1 MNLKYRVLW
10 FDNDTDWV
18 KSIEGQVKDLIE
30 ELGFFY
36 ESEIQNGGSKL
47 DSIKLDN
54 YDIILMDL
62 NLEDE
67 ASGNG
72 DALIDK
78 IRSLDVYTDVLFYS
92 ADGLTKIKER
102 AQEMGLEGVYFSG
115 RNQNAFISKLQKVI
129 NTTISKVQDLNN
141 LRGLVMAEVS
151 ELDSRMTSL
160 IEIYFIEQGN
170 ETKTMAFKKH
180 LVKDVE
186 KATKKKLTESEK
198 CDKLCKH
205 KWSGLT
211 INEIIQDFDFD
222 ASRKARAVKLI
233 IDEEKYPYDAKN
245 GSFSEDYR
253 IDMLNMRNNLA
264 HCVSTIKDGK
274 EILRTKDGEIEFDDT
289 KFKSIREQIKAYNN
303 LLDDIEAT
311 IRGN

>member
-1 MNLKYRVLW
+1 MNLKYKVLW

-18 KSIEGQVKDLIE
+18 KSIEGQVKELIE
-30 ELGFFY
+30 DLGFLY
-36 ESEIQNGGSKL
+36 ESEIQNDGSKL
-47 DSIKLDN
+47 DNIKLDS

-67 ASGNG
+67 KSGNG
-72 DALIDK
+72 DQLIDK

-92 ADGLTKIKER
+92 ADGLKKIKEC

-160 IEIYFIEQGN
+160 VDKYFIEQGN
-170 ETKTMAFKKH
+170 DEKTATFKKH

-211 INEIIQDFDFD
+211 ISEIIQDFEFD

-233 IDEEKYPYDAKN
+233 IDEEKYPYQARN
-245 GSFSEDYR
+245 GNFFMDYQT
-253 IDMLNMRNNLA
+253 DMLSMRNQLA

-274 EILRTKDGEIEFDDT
+274 EILRTEDGDIEFDDE
-289 KFKSIREQIKAYNN
+289 KFKSIREQIKAYNTF
-303 LLDDIEAT
+303 LDDIEAS
-311 IRGN
+311 IS

>member
-1 MNLKYRVLW
+1 MNLKYKVLW

-18 KSIEGQVKDLIE
+18 KSIEGQVKELVE

-47 DSIKLDN
+47 DSIKLDS

-115 RNQNAFISKLQKVI
+115 RNQNVFIPKLQKVI

-160 IEIYFIEQGN
+160 IEKYFIEKGN
-170 ETKTMAFKKH
+170 ETKTATFKKH
-180 LVKDVE
+180 LVDDVE

-198 CDKLCKH
+198 CDKLCTH

-211 INEIIQDFDFD
+211 INEIVQDFEFD

-233 IDEEKYPYDAKN
+233 IEEEKYTYKAKN
-245 GSFSEDYR
+245 KNFYEDYR
-253 IDMLNMRNNLA
+253 IDMLSMRNQLA
-264 HCVSTIKDGK
+264 HCVSIIKDGK
-274 EILRTKDGEIEFDDT
+274 EILKTKNEDIEFDDA
-289 KFKSIREQIKAYNN
+289 KFKSIREQIKAYNA
-303 LLDDIEAT
+303 LFDDIEAK
-311 IRGN
+311 IE

>member
-1 MNLKYRVLW
+1 MNLKYKVLW
-10 FDNDTDWV
+10 FDNDSDWV
-18 KSIEGQVKDLIE
+18 KSIESQVEELVE
-30 ELGFFY
+30 ELGFLY
-36 ESEIQNGGSKL
+36 ESEIRNSGANL
-47 DSIKLDN
+47 DDITLDN

-67 ASGNG
+67 ESGNG
-72 DALIDK
+72 DVLIDK
-78 IRSLDVYTDVLFYS
+78 IRSFDVYTDVLFYS
-92 ADGLTKIKER
+92 ADGLAKIKER
-102 AQEMGLEGVYFSG
+102 AQKMGLEGVYFSG
-115 RNQNAFISKLQKVI
+115 RNQNTFISKLRKVI

-160 IEIYFIEQGN
+160 VERYFIEQGN
-170 ETKTMAFKKH
+170 ETKTAAFKKH

-186 KATKKKLTESEK
+186 KSTKKKLTESEK

-222 ASRKARAVKLI
+222 ASRKARAVKLV
-233 IDEEKYPYDAKN
+233 IDEVKYPYEAKN
-245 GSFSEDYR
+245 GNFFMDYQT
-253 IDMLNMRNNLA
+253 DMLNMRNQLA
-264 HCVSTIKDGK
+264 HCVSTIKEGK
-274 EILRTKDGEIEFDDT
+274 EILRTKDGEIEFDDA

-303 LLDDIEAT
+303 LLDDIEAA
-311 IRGN
+311 IS

>member
-1 MNLKYRVLW
+1 MNLKYNVLW
-10 FDNDTDWV
+10 FDNDIDWV
-18 KSIEGQVKDLIE
+18 KSIEDQVEELIE
-30 ELGFFY
+30 ELGFLY
-36 ESEIQNGGSKL
+36 ESEIHNSGSNI

-67 ASGNG
+67 SGNG
-72 DALIDK
+72 DELIDK
-78 IRSLDVYTDVLFYS
+78 IRSFDVYTDVLFYS
-92 ADGLTKIKER
+92 ADGLAKIKER

-115 RNQNAFISKLQKVI
+115 RNQNAFISKLRKVI

-151 ELDSRMTSL
+151 ELDSRMTS
-160 IEIYFIEQGN
+160 IVEKYFVEQGN
-170 ETKTMAFKKH
+170 ETKTTAFKKH

-186 KATKKKLTESEK
+186 KATKKKLKESEK

-211 INEIIQDFDFD
+211 IDEIICDFEFD

-233 IDEEKYPYDAKN
+233 LDEVKYPYQAKN
-245 GSFSEDYR
+245 GNFFIDYQN
-253 IDMLNMRNNLA
+253 DMLNMRNQLA
-264 HCVSTIKDGK
+264 HCVSTLKDGK
-274 EILRTKDGEIEFDDT
+274 EILRTKDGEIEFDDA
-289 KFKSIREQIKAYNN
+289 KFKSIREQIKVYNN
-303 LLDDIEAT
+303 LLDDIDT
-311 IRGN
+311 KIS